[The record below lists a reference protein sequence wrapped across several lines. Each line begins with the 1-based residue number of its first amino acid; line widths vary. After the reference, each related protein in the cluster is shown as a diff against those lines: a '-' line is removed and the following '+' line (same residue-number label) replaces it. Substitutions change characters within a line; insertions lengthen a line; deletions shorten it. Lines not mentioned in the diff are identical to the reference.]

1 MRKYQTMIMAA
12 AVVASV
18 STMPV
23 VAHADDGAD
32 RPANLQPRARFAE
45 DLYLLQDVARQ
56 SLRAPVTA
64 LRDRILLPYGLSYH
78 RDSKSLL
85 MQPDEKSDWGIGIN
99 LNLNASSLPELATKA
114 GMIGMART
122 WALELAPSGI
132 NLVPKRTPGLTF
144 QKKF

>member
-99 LNLNASSLPELATKA
+99 LNLNASSLPELA
-114 GMIGMART
+114 
-122 WALELAPSGI
+122 PSGI